1 MPRNEPN
8 QKFKANERL
17 KLRKR
22 IEFLFQN
29 GSALNEYPIQVVY
42 VINDDVKRPGVQ
54 VAFSVSKKIF
64 KTAASRIRIK
74 RLMREAYRK
83 QSSELKEAA
92 YDNNVEFYLMLI
104 YKSGKEVPYNEVAE
118 KIFILLQRLKKII
131 A

>member
-8 QKFKANERL
+8 QKFRANERL

-42 VINDDVKRPGVQ
+42 VINDDVKQPGVQ

-64 KTAASRIRIK
+64 KTAVSRIRIK

-83 QSSELKEAA
+83 QSSEVKKAA
-92 YDNNVEFYLMLI
+92 YDNNVEVYLMLI
-104 YKSGKEVPYNEVAE
+104 YKSGKEFPYNEVAE